1 MSPDFDCKI
10 ERHKD
15 GLHFIMESESDAI
28 LALPDPPGYWFRRG
42 NVLIFCLGLAS
53 EKSDKK
59 ALLKKE
65 KSPRYFCL

>member
-28 LALPDPPGYWFRRG
+28 LALPDPQGYWFRRG
-42 NVLIFCLGLAS
+42 SVLIFCIGSAS
-53 EKSDKK
+53 EENDKK
-59 ALLKKE
+59 SSSEIRKK
-65 KSPRYFCL
+65 P